1 MQNETIL
8 EGAISVK
15 AATEASNRDVFRIY
29 TDEKKVSRDF
39 GYICR
44 KAREK
49 GIECVRT
56 TAEKISEMTRGST
69 HGGICAVVGE
79 RRYAEPETLFECE
92 DPFIVLLEGIED
104 PYNFG
109 DIIRSVYAA
118 GATGLIVPRRNWM
131 SADTVVARASAGASE
146 FINAAATDDF
156 VPFLKEAKS
165 RGLSVVAADRKDA
178 VNMYSAD
185 LRGPL
190 VLAIGG
196 SYRGLSKP
204 VYDEADKKIFIPYGN
219 AFRNSLS
226 AAGAAAAIS
235 FEILRRRSEN
245 KE

>member
-1 MQNETIL
+1 
-8 EGAISVK
+8 
-15 AATEASNRDVFRIY
+15 
-29 TDEKKVSRDF
+29 
-39 GYICR
+39 
-44 KAREK
+44 
-49 GIECVRT
+49 
-56 TAEKISEMTRGST
+56 
-69 HGGICAVVGE
+69 
-79 RRYAEPETLFECE
+79 
-92 DPFIVLLEGIED
+92 
-104 PYNFG
+104 
-109 DIIRSVYAA
+109 
-118 GATGLIVPRRNWM
+118 M

>member
-1 MQNETIL
+1 MTDKIIL

-15 AATEASNRDVFRIY
+15 AAVEAGNRDVFRIY
-29 TDEKKVSRDF
+29 TDGKKYSRDF

-56 TAEKISEMTRGST
+56 DADGISELTKGAS
-69 HGGICAVVGE
+69 HGGICAEVGA
-79 RRYAEPETLFECE
+79 RRYAEPESLFESE
-92 DPFIVLLEGIED
+92 NPFVVLLEGVED

-118 GATGLIVPRRNWM
+118 GATGLIVPKRNWM
-131 SADTVVARASAGASE
+131 SADAVVTRASAGASE
-146 FINAAATDDF
+146 FITAAAVDDF
-156 VPFLKEAKS
+156 VPFLKEAKR
-165 RGLSVVAADRKDA
+165 RGISVVAADRKDA
-178 VNMYSAD
+178 VDMYGAD
-185 LRGPL
+185 LASPL

-204 VYDEADKKIFIPYGN
+204 VFDEADTKIFIPYGN

-235 FEILRRRSEN
+235 FEIFRRRSKN
-245 KE
+245 GK